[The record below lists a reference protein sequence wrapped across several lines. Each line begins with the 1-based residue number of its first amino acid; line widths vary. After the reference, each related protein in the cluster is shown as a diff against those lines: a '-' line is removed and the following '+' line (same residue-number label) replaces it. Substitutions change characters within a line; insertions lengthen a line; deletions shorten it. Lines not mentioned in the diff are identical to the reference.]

1 MDKEEYLY
9 ETGEVYYVDFPYEE
23 KDGKSKQRPVL
34 VRLEK
39 NDEGN
44 IKRAKIKSSID
55 GAKIQ
60 ATEEIVKIIKPK
72 TRGLVLP

>member
-1 MDKEEYLY
+1 MNKPNIQTTKAEEAAK
-9 ETGEVYYVDFPYEE
+9 P
-23 KDGKSKQRPVL
+23 P
-34 VRLEK
+34 
-39 NDEGN
+39 